1 MLNHDLIP
9 IRPDSIGS
17 VRQLTVDA
25 RRLHASLQVK
35 REFSHWIK
43 ARIDK
48 YGFVEGEDFEKSSI
62 ISCSPKKTSG
72 DFKGLQ
78 QPIEYTL
85 SLNMGK
91 ELAMIENNEIG
102 RMARRYFI
110 ACERKAMEALRAP
123 QPVAALAPF
132 LPPPRYLSPASRRRL
147 TSLVDAKIADV
158 PSHHVW
164 RARMRVWISLKRRFS
179 IPQYRLLPE
188 ERLPDAIAFLSSLE
202 IGPHG
207 KVVTDDQQALPMRST
222 DDMRQV
228 ASALTHLI
236 AQAKTLLPLLQT
248 ATPEVCA

>member
-9 IRPDSIGS
+9 ISPDSIGD

-25 RRLHASLQVK
+25 RRLHTSLQVK

-123 QPVAALAPF
+123 QPVAVLAPF
-132 LPPPRYLSPASRRRL
+132 LQIKVLP
-147 TSLVDAKIADV
+147 
-158 PSHHVW
+158 
-164 RARMRVWISLKRRFS
+164 RARREQLAELLLAKLTHVPAALAWKARMSVWTAFNRNFS
-179 IPQYRLLPE
+179 IPQHRLLPE
-188 ERLPDAIAFLSSLE
+188 SRMDEAVAFLSALT
-202 IGPHG
+202 IGPTG
-207 KVVTDDQQALPMRST
+207 KVVHKNRQASLPT